1 MRLKIVAL
9 VILLQCVWILGTA
22 FVQERALAKGQI
34 IVLETRPVDPRDLL
48 RGDYVMLN
56 YKISDVP
63 RNVFSPPLGA
73 EVPAGIVIYVGLKAH
88 GQFYEVNRASLER
101 FPADADEVVLK
112 GRSASWWGATNSVHV
127 AYGLERYYVGE
138 GKGNPHGTLTVQ
150 VAVPDS
156 GQGRIREVLVD
167 GKPFAEVMKDGD

>member
-1 MRLKIVAL
+1 MRLKIIAF

-22 FVQERALAKGQI
+22 FVKERALATGKT

-63 RNVFSPPLGA
+63 RSVFSPRLDA
-73 EVPAGIVIYVGLKAH
+73 EVPAGTLVYVGLKMR
-88 GQFYEVNRASLER
+88 GQFYEVSRASLER
-101 FPADADEVVLK
+101 FSADADEVVLK
-112 GRSASWWGATNSVHV
+112 GRSASSWGATNNVHV

-138 GKGNPHGTLTVQ
+138 GKGNPHGNLTVQ

-156 GQGRIREVLVD
+156 GEGRIREVFID
-167 GKPFAEVMKDGD
+167 GKPFADVMKDRD

>member
-1 MRLKIVAL
+1 MRLKIAAL
-9 VILLQCVWILGTA
+9 VVLLQCVWMLGTA
-22 FVQERALAKGQI
+22 FVQERALAKGKI

-63 RNVFSPPLGA
+63 RNVFSLPSGG
-73 EVPAGIVIYVGLKAH
+73 EVSVGTVVYVGLKAH
-88 GQFYEVNRASLER
+88 GQFFEVNRASLER
-101 FPADADEVVLK
+101 FSADADEVVLK
-112 GRSASWWGATNSVHV
+112 GRSASWWGPTNSVHV

-138 GKGNPHGTLTVQ
+138 GKGNPHGKLTVQ

-156 GQGRIREVLVD
+156 GQGRIREVFID
-167 GKPFAEVMKDGD
+167 GKPFAEVMKDAD